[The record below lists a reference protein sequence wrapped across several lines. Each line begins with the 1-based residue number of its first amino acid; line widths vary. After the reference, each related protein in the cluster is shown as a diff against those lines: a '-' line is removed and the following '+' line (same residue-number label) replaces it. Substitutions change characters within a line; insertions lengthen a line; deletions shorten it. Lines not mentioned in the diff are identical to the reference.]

1 MKNQLVI
8 YYVDDDADDLR
19 IMVKAGESKGY
30 IVTTFN
36 SGIALLNELYQTP
49 RKPDIIFLDEYMPIM
64 TGTDVLGEIRKTDN
78 LKDIP
83 AIIFTGS
90 SQHYLI
96 DSYLESGANHIIEK
110 PTSIEAYKDILDDVA
125 NIEWSKY
132 RPNEQDLNTD

>member
-1 MKNQLVI
+1 MKNSLVI
-8 YYVDDDADDLR
+8 FYVDDDADDLK

-30 IVTTFN
+30 EVTTFS
-36 SGIALLNELYQTP
+36 SGVELLKELYQSS

-64 TGTDVLGEIRKTDN
+64 TGTDVLGEIKKTEH
-78 LKDIP
+78 LRDIP

-110 PTSIEAYKDILDDVA
+110 PTSIEAYQDILDDVA